1 MRCDFI
7 IVGQGLAGSLLA
19 SSLRGRGLRP
29 VVVDDGWK
37 TSASKVAAGLM
48 TPLTGR
54 RFTLTPEY
62 PGLFSVASRVLGQE
76 GVLRPMQV
84 YRAFVDDEQRRRGLS
99 RAEDPSCAPF
109 VVRSTEGQGSLH
121 PDLDDPLG
129 GVLMQGAWTDLPALL
144 SRHRESLRQDGLLIE
159 DRLDSDDVAVSG
171 CGIVWKGLTARGIVH
186 CDGYRSA
193 VSGPFKRLGW
203 QPAKGEALTL
213 SSDAPVP
220 PFVLN
225 REGWAIPH
233 GEGVWRTGTNWEWAA
248 LDESVSAIQRD
259 KLVGRFRGFFRTPVS
274 VEVLEQQA
282 GVRPCTADSRPYLGT
297 HPEIPC
303 VHLFNGLG
311 PRGTVWAPAMAE
323 LMADHLLGRA
333 AIPQELDLRR
343 SWPA

>member
-19 SSLRGRGLRP
+19 AALRRRGLRP
-29 VVVDDGWK
+29 AVVDDGWR

-54 RFTLTPEY
+54 RFTLTPAY
-62 PGLFSVASRVLGQE
+62 PELFGTASRVLGQE

-84 YRAFVDDEQRRRGLS
+84 YRAFVDDEQRQRGLA
-99 RAEDPSCAPF
+99 RAQDPSCAPF
-109 VVRSTEGQGSLH
+109 VLRSTDRQGALH
-121 PDLDDPLG
+121 PDLEDPLG
-129 GVLMQGAWTDLPALL
+129 GVLMQGAWTDLPGLM
-144 SRHRESLRQDGLLIE
+144 SRHRDLLRRDGLLIE
-159 DRLDSDDVAVSG
+159 DRLDPDDVSVSAG
-171 CGIVWKGLTARGIVH
+171 GVSWKGLSARGVVY
-186 CDGYRSA
+186 CDGYRSSVA
-193 VSGPFKRLGW
+193 GPFKGLAW

-213 SSDAPVP
+213 SSDAPTT

-233 GEGVWRTGTNWEWAA
+233 GEGAWRTGTNWEWAA
-248 LDESVSAIQRD
+248 LDESVSASQRD
-259 KLVGRFRGFFRTPVS
+259 KLVARFRGFFRPQVS
-274 VEVLEQQA
+274 VDVSEQQA

-297 HPEIPC
+297 HPALPC

-323 LMADHLLGRA
+323 LMADALLGLGS
-333 AIPQELDLRR
+333 IPPELDLRR
-343 SWPA
+343 AWTA